1 MTETTVSIRA
11 ATPDDAASIAIVH
24 VRSWQVA
31 YRGQLPDELL
41 DNLSVEQRTRWWAE
55 GFWSKDIAH
64 RRLLVAEADGSIRG
78 FAVVGPRRD
87 ESATDATGELYAIYV
102 DPDVWTQGIGRHL
115 MERAVDELR
124 SAGFAE
130 ATLWVLETNER
141 ARRFYEI
148 AGWQTDGARRVE
160 RLREGGVEAVE
171 VRYRRDL

>member
-1 MTETTVSIRA
+1 MASTVSIRS
-11 ATPDDAASIAIVH
+11 ATPDDAASIAMVH

-41 DNLSVEQRTRWWAE
+41 DNLSVERRTQWWAE
-55 GFWSKDIAH
+55 GFWSTDVAH
-64 RRLLVAEADGSIRG
+64 RRLLVAEADGSILG
-78 FAVVGPRRD
+78 FVVVGQSED
-87 ESATDATGELYAIYV
+87 ESATDATGELYAIYA
-102 DPDVWTQGIGRHL
+102 DPDVWGQGIGRLL

-130 ATLWVLETNER
+130 ATLWVLSTNER

-148 AGWQTDGARRVE
+148 TGWQTDSARRTE
-160 RLREGGVEAVE
+160 RLREGDVDAVE

>member
-11 ATPDDAASIAIVH
+11 AIPDDAASIAIVH

-78 FAVVGPRRD
+78 FAVVGPSRD
-87 ESATDATGELYAIYV
+87 ESATDGTGELYAIYA
-102 DPDVWTQGIGRHL
+102 DPDVWGQGIGRLL

-141 ARRFYEI
+141 ARRFYEV